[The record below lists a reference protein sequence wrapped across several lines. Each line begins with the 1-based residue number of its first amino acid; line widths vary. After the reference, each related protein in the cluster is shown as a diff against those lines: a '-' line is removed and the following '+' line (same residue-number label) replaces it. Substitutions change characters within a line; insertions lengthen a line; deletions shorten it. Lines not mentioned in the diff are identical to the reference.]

1 MDVVKLSRHGY
12 TPDFHPHHWTKYS
25 IKLLQSRCFFS
36 IAISSVVTHV
46 ATISPPVLFGSN
58 KVRLHCHYILS
69 ATQTNWSSCKIF
81 ICIQVH
87 MCIISICIFELM
99 LKSKCFIE
107 WDILFLPACI
117 KMLLKK
123 KYFVLVKMLCLWLRS
138 AKLSRVTYTWFP
150 LVISSRFHVMEIT
163 L

>member
-123 KYFVLVKMLCLWLRS
+123 KIFCTGENAMPLTSQCKAFKGDVHLV
-138 AKLSRVTYTWFP
+138 
-150 LVISSRFHVMEIT
+150 SSGNLF
-163 L
+163 